1 MDAQV
6 QKDIFI
12 SYKNDGSGNQ
22 FAIRLCQDLERMGYS
37 VYFNANEERSHSF
50 PERLKAAIAN
60 CKDFVLVLS
69 QGCMDQLKRHDHID
83 WVREELLTARKHE
96 KHIIPIL
103 MDNVELPKDAD
114 DMPEDLKFLPHIDAI
129 RFPEKYVESPFFVL
143 LGVLKSGSDGKDL
156 YKDTFNSNP
165 RYRVHEEFAKALE
178 AAHAGDLKAM
188 YDVGM
193 MYFYGVTNGDGTV
206 SEWDNEQAA
215 YWLKKVAESED
226 ELHYHAKSIIAR
238 MYYQGIMPR
247 EPQSY
252 EKAFQYHCQAA
263 PGDAF
268 SASDKGFMLRVGIG
282 CDFDYQAIL
291 DHYRENIR
299 KGDDVSIMALA
310 QFFAKYGKFE
320 EAIELYDSMSIV
332 SPEADYQIGILYR
345 DGVMFDPP
353 KPDYI
358 QAAYYFRN
366 AADNNHIQAAYEY
379 GILCFRPTGRFR
391 KNFRNAEKYLKIAA
405 DGGLA
410 AAQYILGYMYR
421 TGLVK
426 KDLAKAIEYLEKAKE
441 QSHSYSAL
449 ELASVYQQ
457 PECRNYQRAYE
468 CAKIAASHGVA
479 EGELILGNLLFWGR
493 GCEPDVNKAYE
504 MYTRAYAHGIYYAK
518 LMMEKIDQIKAA
530 EGSEKMA

>member
-252 EKAFQYHCQAA
+252 EKAFQYHC
-263 PGDAF
+263 
-268 SASDKGFMLRVGIG
+268 
-282 CDFDYQAIL
+282 
-291 DHYRENIR
+291 
-299 KGDDVSIMALA
+299 
-310 QFFAKYGKFE
+310 
-320 EAIELYDSMSIV
+320 
-332 SPEADYQIGILYR
+332 
-345 DGVMFDPP
+345 
-353 KPDYI
+353 
-358 QAAYYFRN
+358 
-366 AADNNHIQAAYEY
+366 
-379 GILCFRPTGRFR
+379 
-391 KNFRNAEKYLKIAA
+391 
-405 DGGLA
+405 
-410 AAQYILGYMYR
+410 
-421 TGLVK
+421 
-426 KDLAKAIEYLEKAKE
+426 
-441 QSHSYSAL
+441 
-449 ELASVYQQ
+449 
-457 PECRNYQRAYE
+457 
-468 CAKIAASHGVA
+468 
-479 EGELILGNLLFWGR
+479 
-493 GCEPDVNKAYE
+493 
-504 MYTRAYAHGIYYAK
+504 
-518 LMMEKIDQIKAA
+518 
-530 EGSEKMA
+530 